1 MNHPS
6 ADHLRP
12 TDVTFFVGPVGAPP
26 HIKKVYEEAVARS
39 ATGDEFALEEI
50 LDGFIEALRD
60 IAEGTPQDPAPL
72 KVLLEC
78 LIDQEIGE
86 FPTYVAK
93 GYLHKTWAPVVTVY
107 LDRLKAPDGSPLG
120 HLVQKAHGEVI
131 AAMLGKT
138 FQAEWIYTSW
148 VYPGRPID
156 ILSSRHLQNA
166 KEV

>member
-1 MNHPS
+1 MNHLS
-6 ADHLRP
+6 ADNLRP
-12 TDVTFFVGPVGAPP
+12 TDVTFFLGPVGAPP
-26 HIKKVYEEAVARS
+26 HIKKVYEDAVARS
-39 ATGDEFALEEI
+39 AAGDGSALDEF
-50 LDGFIEALRD
+50 LDTYIETLRD

-72 KVLLEC
+72 KILLES

-86 FPTYVAK
+86 FPTFVAK
-93 GYLHKTWAPVVTVY
+93 GYLHKTWTPVVTVY

-148 VYPGRPID
+148 AYPSTPIV
-156 ILSSRHLQNA
+156 
-166 KEV
+166 E